1 MSITQMIWEFVQRLF
16 AAFAWDT
23 DRDRFC
29 GCNAVVACMKHSKI
43 YDDIDQELDARGQ

>member
-1 MSITQMIWEFVQRLF
+1 MSIAQMIRGFIHRLF

-23 DRDRFC
+23 DRDRSC